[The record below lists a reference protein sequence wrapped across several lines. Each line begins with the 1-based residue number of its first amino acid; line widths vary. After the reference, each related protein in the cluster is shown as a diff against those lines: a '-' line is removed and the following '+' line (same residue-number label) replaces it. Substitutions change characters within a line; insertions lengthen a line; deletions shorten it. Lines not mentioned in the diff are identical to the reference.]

1 LLRVL
6 GRSLLLG
13 LVLGVSTSGSTG
25 AAQAP
30 SPDKPAAPPTFRVDT
45 GVVMLDVVV
54 RDKKGRLVR
63 DLRPEEVQVFE
74 DGVKQEV
81 TGFRFVETGR
91 EAAPAAAGAPVP
103 APARPEARQISLVTL
118 LFDQLGPEPRL
129 IARKAAIDFL
139 ESDHRPDLW
148 ISVFLINR
156 RMQLLQQFTQDRDE
170 VRLAVERATGGSYE
184 GRTDL
189 TADAARVGREGT
201 AASSAADASAA
212 GVASGG
218 AGAGAA
224 GAASGAA
231 ARDAAFAQI
240 EQNTLDMTDRLE
252 RQLQGESSIFGLM
265 ALANQQQKLAGRK
278 TILYFS
284 EGLQVTSRLEQV
296 FRSAV
301 SEANRANVSIY
312 AVDARGLN
320 TQNQSLGSA
329 SQQRLERA
337 QALVRRQQM
346 TRGGVAVTPD
356 EVMAGETVEEAL
368 RSNTQG
374 TLGDLAES
382 TGGFLIANTND
393 MKAGMERVAGDIVGY
408 YEVVYAPTK
417 VETDGKFRELEVKV
431 ARGGTNVQAR
441 KGYFAVPA
449 GEGTVTF
456 PYELSL
462 LSALRQDPV
471 PHDFDFHASALRFA
485 REPQAQQYTLV
496 MEVPLSSFAFKKEG
510 GSYKA
515 HFSFM
520 AVLRHP
526 TQGVVQKFSQDSPVE
541 VPAEKKEALTRGNA
555 IFTRSFSAAPGRYTL
570 ETVAQDENS
579 KKTSVRK
586 AVLLVPKVGPP
597 LGLSSLAIIKRT
609 EPVNPGALESDDAL
623 RVGQTRIVPE
633 LGEPT
638 LQAGDGLPLFL
649 VVYPVPGAADKPEL
663 TLALLLEGA
672 LVGRSTPELPKPD
685 DKGEIAYIATIPS
698 KGLAP
703 GRYEVR
709 AILRQGA
716 SAAEETTFFNI
727 GAKASASAEA
737 PPGKVR

>member
-1 LLRVL
+1 VK
-6 GRSLLLG
+6 
-13 LVLGVSTSGSTG
+13 
-25 AAQAP
+25 P
-30 SPDKPAAPPTFRVDT
+30 EDKPAAPPTFRVDT

-63 DLRPEEVQVFE
+63 DLLAEEVQVFE
-74 DGVKQEV
+74 DGAKQAV

-91 EAAPAAAGAPVP
+91 EPAPAAPGAPP
-103 APARPEARQISLVTL
+103 APARPEAKQISLVTL
-118 LFDQLGPEPRL
+118 LFDQLGTEARI
-129 IARKAAIDFL
+129 IARKAALEFL
-139 ESDHRPDLW
+139 ASDHRADLW
-148 ISVFLINR
+148 ISVFTIDR
-156 RMQLLQQFTQDRDE
+156 RMRLMQQFTTDRDQ
-170 VRLAVERATGGSYE
+170 VRVAVDVATGAAQV
-184 GRTDL
+184 GRSDL
-189 TADAARVGREGT
+189 TAETERVSREGT
-201 AASSAADASAA
+201 AATAAADSSSGGTAA
-212 GVASGG
+212 G
-218 AGAGAA
+218 

-231 ARDAAFAQI
+231 ARDVAFAQI
-240 EQNTLDMTDRLE
+240 EQNTIDMTDRLE

-284 EGLQVTSRLEQV
+284 EGLQVTSRLEQA

-320 TQNQSLGSA
+320 TQNQNLDSPA
-329 SQQRLERA
+329 QQRQRRA
-337 QALVRRQQM
+337 QALVQRQQM

-382 TGGFLIANTND
+382 TGGFLIANSND
-393 MKAGMERVAGDIVGY
+393 MKAGMERVAGDIIGY

-417 VETDGKFRELEVKV
+417 VETDGKFRELQVKV
-431 ARGGTNVQAR
+431 SRGGTSVQAR

-449 GEGTVTF
+449 GEGTITF
-456 PYELSL
+456 PYEMTL
-462 LSALRQDPV
+462 LSALRADPA
-471 PHDFDFHASALRFA
+471 PRDFAFRSSAFRFG
-485 REPQAQQYTLV
+485 RVKDTQQYTVV
-496 MEVPLSSFAFKKEG
+496 MEVPLSSFVFKKDG

-526 TQGVVQKFSQDSPVE
+526 TQGVVQKFSQDSPVD
-541 VPAEKKEALTRGNA
+541 VPAERKEAVTRGNA
-555 IFTRSFSAAPGRYTL
+555 IFTRSFSLAPGHYTL

-586 AVLLVPKVGPP
+586 AVLVVAKTGPA
-597 LGLSSLAIIKRT
+597 LGLSTLAIIKRT
-609 EPVNPGALESDDAL
+609 EPVNPGALETDDAL
-623 RVGQTRIVPE
+623 RIGQTRIVPQ

-638 LQAGDGLPLFL
+638 IAAGEGLPLFL
-649 VVYPVPGAADKPEL
+649 IAYPVAGASEKPEL
-663 TLALLLEGA
+663 TLALLREGVV
-672 LVGRSTPELPKPD
+672 VGRSSPDLPAPD
-685 DKGEIAYIATIPS
+685 DKGQIAYVATLPS
-698 KGLAP
+698 TGLTA

-709 AILRQGA
+709 AILRQGG

>member
-1 LLRVL
+1 LTHVYRRHLLAGLALCV
-6 GRSLLLG
+6 SL
-13 LVLGVSTSGSTG
+13 SGSTR
-25 AAQAP
+25 AQEKPA
-30 SPDKPAAPPTFRVDT
+30 DKPASPPTFKVNA

-63 DLRPEEVQVFE
+63 DLRNEEVQVFE

-81 TGFRFVETGR
+81 TGFRFVETGP
-91 EAAPAAAGAPVP
+91 EPAPAAPGAPP
-103 APARPEARQISLVTL
+103 APPRPESKQIGLVTL
-118 LFDQLGPEPRL
+118 LFDQLGTEARIL
-129 IARKAAIDFL
+129 ARKAALDFL
-139 ESDHRPDLW
+139 ASDHRPDLW
-148 ISVFLINR
+148 ISVFTIDRKMRL
-156 RMQLLQQFTQDRDE
+156 MQQFTTDRDQ
-170 VRLAVERATGGSYE
+170 VRTAVDVATGAAQN
-184 GRTDL
+184 GRSDL
-189 TADAARVGREGT
+189 SAETERVTREGT
-201 AASSAADASAA
+201 AAAAAADSATVGTAA
-212 GVASGG
+212 G
-218 AGAGAA
+218 

-231 ARDAAFAQI
+231 GRDAAFAQI
-240 EQNTLDMTDRLE
+240 EQNTIDMTDRLE

-320 TQNQSLGSA
+320 TQNQNIGSA
-329 SQQRLERA
+329 AQQRQKRA
-337 QALVRRQQM
+337 QALVQRQQM

-382 TGGFLIANTND
+382 TGGFLIANSND
-393 MKAGMERVAGDIVGY
+393 MKAGMEKVAGDIVGY

-417 VETDGKFRELEVKV
+417 VETDGKFRELQVKV
-431 ARGGTNVQAR
+431 ARGGTTVQAR

-449 GEGTVTF
+449 GEGTITF
-456 PYELSL
+456 PYEMAL
-462 LSALRQDPV
+462 LSALRADPV
-471 PHDFDFHASALRFA
+471 PHDFDFRSSAFRFG
-485 REPQAQQYTLV
+485 RVRDSQQYTVV
-496 MEVPLSSFAFKKEG
+496 MEVPLSSFAFKKDG
-510 GSYKA
+510 GSFKA

-541 VPAEKKEALTRGNA
+541 VPADKKDAMTRGNA
-555 IFTRSFSAAPGRYTL
+555 IFTRSFTLAPGRYTL
-570 ETVAQDENS
+570 ETVAQDDNS

-586 AVLLVPKVGPP
+586 AVLVVTKTGAP
-597 LGLSSLAIIKRT
+597 LSLSSLAIIKRT
-609 EPVNPGALESDDAL
+609 EPVNPGALETDDAL
-623 RVGQTRIVPE
+623 RIGTTRIVPQ

-638 LQAGDGLPLFL
+638 LRAGDGLPLFL
-649 VVYPVPGAADKPEL
+649 IAYPTSGATEKVEL
-663 TLALLLEGA
+663 TLALLREGA
-672 LVGRSTPELPKPD
+672 VVGRSSPDLPAAD
-685 DKGEIAYIATIPS
+685 DKGQIAYIATIPS
-698 KGLAP
+698 AGLAP

-709 AILRQGA
+709 AILRQGQ

-727 GAKASASAEA
+727 GASPSASTEA

>member
-1 LLRVL
+1 MPQVHRRWVL
-6 GRSLLLG
+6 AG
-13 LVLGVSTSGSTG
+13 LIFTLVPWGSTR
-25 AAQAP
+25 AQV
-30 SPDKPAAPPTFRVDT
+30 KPEEKPVAPPSFRVDT

-74 DGVKQEV
+74 DGAKQEM

-91 EAAPAAAGAPVP
+91 EAAPATLGTPAALP
-103 APARPEARQISLVTL
+103 RPEPKQISLVTL
-118 LFDQLGPEPRL
+118 LFDQLGTEARI
-129 IARKAAIDFL
+129 IARKAALDFL
-139 ESDHRPDLW
+139 ASDHRADLW
-148 ISVFLINR
+148 ISVFSIDR
-156 RMQLLQQFTQDRDE
+156 RMRLLQQFTTDRDQ
-170 VRLAVERATGGSYE
+170 VRVAVDVATGVAQA

-189 TADAARVGREGT
+189 TAEAARVGREGDAAMARSDAAAAGT
-201 AASSAADASAA
+201 AA
-212 GVASGG
+212 GG

-224 GAASGAA
+224 GSASGAA
-231 ARDAAFAQI
+231 ARDASFAQI

-265 ALANQQQKLAGRK
+265 ALANQQQRLAGRK

-320 TQNQSLGSA
+320 TQNQLIGTQDKLNRTMA
-329 SQQRLERA
+329 T
-337 QALVRRQQM
+337 VRRQQM
-346 TRGGVAVTPD
+346 SRGGVAVTPD
-356 EVMAGETVEEAL
+356 EVMAGETVEESL
-368 RSNTQG
+368 RTNTQG

-393 MKAGMERVAGDIVGY
+393 MKAGMEKVAGDIVGY
-408 YEVVYAPTK
+408 YEVVYAPSK
-417 VETDGKFRELEVKV
+417 VETDGKFRELSVKV
-431 ARGGTNVQAR
+431 ARGGTSVQAR

-449 GEGTVTF
+449 GEGTITF
-456 PYELSL
+456 PYEMAL
-462 LSALRQDPV
+462 LTALRADPV
-471 PHDFDFHASALRFA
+471 PHDFAFRSGAFRFG
-485 REPQAQQYTLV
+485 RVQDAQQYTLM
-496 MEVPLSSFAFKKEG
+496 MEVPLSSFAFKKDG

-526 TQGVVQKFSQDSPVE
+526 TQGVVQKFSQDSPVD
-541 VPAEKKEALTRGNA
+541 VPADRKESLTRGNA
-555 IFTRSFSAAPGRYTL
+555 IFTRSFTLAPGRYTL

-586 AVLLVPKVGPP
+586 AVIVVVKTGPP

-609 EPVNPGALESDDAL
+609 EPVNPGALETDDAL
-623 RVGQTRIVPE
+623 RIGQTRIVPQ

-638 LQAGDGLPLFL
+638 LQAGEGLPLFL
-649 VVYPVPGAADKPEL
+649 IAYPVAGAPEKLEL
-663 TLALLLEGA
+663 TLALLREGA
-672 LVGRSTPELPKPD
+672 VVGRSSPNLPAAD
-685 DKGEIAYIATIPS
+685 DKGQIAYIATIPS
-698 KGLAP
+698 TGLAP

-716 SAAEETTFFNI
+716 LAAEETTFFII
-727 GAKASASAEA
+727 GAPASASAEA
-737 PPGKVR
+737 PPGKAR

>member
-1 LLRVL
+1 LPRMI
-6 GRSLLLG
+6 GRSLLFG
-13 LVLGVSTSGSTG
+13 LVLSSVSSGSTR
-25 AAQAP
+25 AQVA
-30 SPDKPAAPPTFRVDT
+30 SADKPAAPPTFRVDT

-63 DLRPEEVQVFE
+63 DLRPDEVQVFE

-91 EAAPAAAGAPVP
+91 EPAPAAPGAASAP
-103 APARPEARQISLVTL
+103 APAPPEAKQISLVTL
-118 LFDQLGPEPRL
+118 LFDQLGPEARI

-170 VRLAVERATGGSYE
+170 VRLAVDRATGGSYE

-189 TADAARVGREGT
+189 TAEATRVDREGT
-201 AASSAADASAA
+201 AAAAATDTAA
-212 GVASGG
+212 GAIAGGGG
-218 AGAGAA
+218 AAAGAAAGAA
-224 GAASGAA
+224 G
-231 ARDAAFAQI
+231 RDAAFAQI

-265 ALANQQQKLAGRK
+265 ALANQQQRLAGRK

-312 AVDARGLN
+312 AVDARGLS
-320 TQNQSLGSA
+320 TQNQLIGTQA
-329 SQQRLERA
+329 RLQRA
-337 QALVRRQQM
+337 QAAVRRQQT

-356 EVMAGETVEEAL
+356 EVMAGETVEESL
-368 RSNTQG
+368 RVNTQG

-417 VETDGKFRELEVKV
+417 VETDGKFRELQVKV

-449 GEGTVTF
+449 GEGTITF
-456 PYELSL
+456 PYEMSL
-462 LSALRQDPV
+462 LAALRQDPT

-485 REPQAQQYTLV
+485 RAPEAQQYTLV

-510 GSYKA
+510 SSYKA

-541 VPAEKKEALTRGNA
+541 VPVEKKEALTRGNA
-555 IFTRSFSAAPGRYTL
+555 IFTRSFSVAPGRYTL

-597 LGLSSLAIIKRT
+597 LGVSSLAIIKRT
-609 EPVNPGALESDDAL
+609 EPVNPGALDSDDAL
-623 RVGQTRIVPE
+623 RFGQTRIVPQ

-638 LQAGDGLPLFL
+638 LQAGEGLPLFL
-649 VVYPVPGAADKPEL
+649 VVYPVAGATEPPEL
-663 TLALLLEGA
+663 TLALIREGT
-672 LVGRSTPELPKPD
+672 LVGRSSPELPKPD

-698 KGLAP
+698 TGLAP

-709 AILRQGA
+709 AILRQGT

>member
-1 LLRVL
+1 LPHVHR
-6 GRSLLLG
+6 RSLAAG
-13 LVLGVSTSGSTG
+13 LALSLALSGSTR
-25 AAQAP
+25 AQVGP
-30 SPDKPAAPPTFRVDT
+30 VDKPAAPPSFRVDT

-54 RDKKGRLVR
+54 RDKKGRMVK

-91 EAAPAAAGAPVP
+91 ESLPAAPGV
-103 APARPEARQISLVTL
+103 APARPEPKQISLVTL
-118 LFDQLGPEPRL
+118 LFDQLGPEARI
-129 IARKAAIDFL
+129 IARKAALDFL
-139 ESDHRPDLW
+139 ASDHRPDLW
-148 ISVFLINR
+148 ISVFSIDR
-156 RMQLLQQFTQDRDE
+156 KMRLLQQFTIDRDQ
-170 VRLAVERATGGSYE
+170 VRAAVDVATGAAQA

-189 TADAARVGREGT
+189 SAEASRVNREGE
-201 AASSAADASAA
+201 AATASANAAAA
-212 GVASGG
+212 GIATGG
-218 AGAGAA
+218 AGASEAGPAA
-224 GAASGAA
+224 GAA

-240 EQNTLDMTDRLE
+240 EQNTIDMTDRLE

-296 FRSAV
+296 FKSAV

-320 TQNQSLGSA
+320 TQNQLVGTQDKLRRTVA
-329 SQQRLERA
+329 TVQRQL
-337 QALVRRQQM
+337 
-346 TRGGVAVTPD
+346 TSRGGIAVTPE
-356 EVMAGETVEEAL
+356 EVLAGETVEESL
-368 RSNTQG
+368 RVNTQG

-382 TGGFLIANTND
+382 TGGFLIANSND

-417 VETDGKFRELEVKV
+417 VETDGKFRELQVKV
-431 ARGGTNVQAR
+431 ARGGTTVQAR

-456 PYELSL
+456 PYEMAL
-462 LSALRQDPV
+462 LAALRADPV
-471 PHDFDFHASALRFA
+471 PHDFDFRSSAFRFA
-485 REPQAQQYTLV
+485 RGRDTQQYTVV
-496 MEVPLSSFAFKKEG
+496 MEVPLSSFAFKKDG

-541 VPAEKKEALTRGNA
+541 VPADKKDAMARGNA
-555 IFTRSFSAAPGRYTL
+555 IFTRSFSLAPGRYTL

-579 KKTSVRK
+579 RKTSVRK
-586 AVLLVPKVGPP
+586 AVLVVTKAGAP
-597 LGLSSLAIIKRT
+597 LSLSSLAIIKRT
-609 EPVNPGALESDDAL
+609 EPVNPGALETDDPL
-623 RVGQTRIVPE
+623 RFGQTRIVPQ

-638 LQAGDGLPLFL
+638 LQAGEGLPLFL
-649 VVYPVPGAADKPEL
+649 VAYLASGATEKPEL
-663 TLALLLEGA
+663 TLALMREGA
-672 LVGRSTPELPKPD
+672 VVGRSSPDLPGAD
-685 DKGEIAYIATIPS
+685 DKNQIAYIATIPS
-698 KGLAP
+698 TGLTP

-709 AILRQGA
+709 AILRQGP

-727 GAKASASAEA
+727 GAPASASAGA

>member
-1 LLRVL
+1 LPHVHRRALPAAVALSVAL
-6 GRSLLLG
+6 G
-13 LVLGVSTSGSTG
+13 GSTR
-25 AAQAP
+25 AQEKTA
-30 SPDKPAAPPTFRVDT
+30 DKPARPPSFRVDT

-63 DLRPEEVQVFE
+63 DLRTEEVQVFE

-81 TGFRFVETGR
+81 TGFRFVETGQ
-91 EAAPAAAGAPVP
+91 EPAPSASGAPT
-103 APARPEARQISLVTL
+103 APSRPEAKQISLVTL
-118 LFDQLGPEPRL
+118 LFDQLGPEARL
-129 IARKAAIDFL
+129 IARKAASDFL

-148 ISVFLINR
+148 ISVFQIDR
-156 RMQLLQQFTQDRDE
+156 RMHLLQQFTQERGQ
-170 VRLAVERATGGSYE
+170 VRVAVDRATGASYQ

-189 TADAARVGREGT
+189 TAEAGRVGRESDAAFGQSDAT
-201 AASSAADASAA
+201 ASVGGSAA
-212 GVASGG
+212 GGPGGG
-218 AGAGAA
+218 AAAGAA
-224 GAASGAA
+224 G
-231 ARDAAFAQI
+231 RDAAFAQI

-265 ALANQQQKLAGRK
+265 ALSNQQQKLAGRK

-284 EGLQVTSRLEQV
+284 EGLQVTSRLEQA
-296 FRSAV
+296 FKSAV

-320 TQNQSLGSA
+320 TQNQLGTQDKLNRTLA
-329 SQQRLERA
+329 A
-337 QALVRRQQM
+337 VRRQQT

-356 EVMAGETVEEAL
+356 EAMAGETVEESL
-368 RSNTQG
+368 RTNSQG

-382 TGGFLIANTND
+382 TGGFLIANSND
-393 MKAGMERVAGDIVGY
+393 MKAGMEKVAGDIVGY
-408 YEVVYAPTK
+408 YEVVYAPSK
-417 VETDGKFRELEVKV
+417 VETDGKFRELSVKV
-431 ARGGTNVQAR
+431 ARGGTTVHAR

-456 PYELSL
+456 PYEMAL
-462 LSALRQDPV
+462 LSALRADPV
-471 PHDFDFHASALRFA
+471 PHDFDFRSSAFRFG
-485 REPQAQQYTLV
+485 RVRDSQQFTLV

-526 TQGVVQKFSQDSPVE
+526 TQGVVQKFSQDSPVD
-541 VPAEKKEALTRGNA
+541 VPADRKEAVTRGNA
-555 IFTRSFSAAPGRYTL
+555 VFTRSFSLAPGRYTL
-570 ETVAQDENS
+570 ETVAQDDNN

-586 AVLLVPKVGPP
+586 AVLVVAKTGTP
-597 LGLSSLAIIKRT
+597 LSLSSLAIIKRT
-609 EPVNPGALESDDAL
+609 EPVNPGALATDDAL
-623 RVGQTRIVPE
+623 RIGPTRIVPQ

-638 LQAGDGLPLFL
+638 LQAGEGLPLFL
-649 VVYPVPGAADKPEL
+649 IAYPTAGATEKVEL
-663 TLALLLEGA
+663 TLALLREGSV
-672 LVGRSTPELPKPD
+672 VGRSSPEPPGID
-685 DKGEIAYIATIPS
+685 DKGQIAYIATIPS
-698 KGLAP
+698 TGLTP

-709 AILRQGA
+709 ALLRQGA

-727 GAKASASAEA
+727 GAPASASAEA

>member
-1 LLRVL
+1 LRVS
-6 GRSLLLG
+6 GRSLRIG
-13 LVLGVSTSGSTG
+13 LALSATFFGSVS
-25 AAQAP
+25 AQVTPQEVP
-30 SPDKPAAPPTFRVDT
+30 SAPPTFRVDT

-54 RDKKGRLVR
+54 RDKKGRMVR
-63 DLRPEEVQVFE
+63 DLRQDEIQVFE

-81 TGFRFVETGR
+81 TAFRFVETGR
-91 EAAPAAAGAPVP
+91 EPGPAAPGAPAPAAQK
-103 APARPEARQISLVTL
+103 PETRQISLVTL
-118 LFDQLGPEPRL
+118 LFDQLGTEARI
-129 IARKAAIDFL
+129 IARKAALDFL
-139 ESDHRPDLW
+139 ASDHRPDLW
-148 ISVFLINR
+148 ISVFTIDR
-156 RMQLLQQFTQDRDE
+156 RMHLVQQFTQDRDL
-170 VRLAVERATGGSYE
+170 VRAAADLATGAAQN

-189 TADAARVGREGT
+189 TTEAARVSREGE
-201 AASSAADASAA
+201 AASAA
-212 GVASGG
+212 SDAAAAGGGG
-218 AGAGAA
+218 AAA
-224 GAASGAA
+224 GAASGTAG
-231 ARDAAFAQI
+231 RDAAFAQI

-284 EGLQVTSRLEQV
+284 EGIQVTSRLEQV
-296 FRSAV
+296 FKSAV

-312 AVDARGLN
+312 AVDARGLS
-320 TQNQSLGSA
+320 TQNQNLDSPA
-329 SQQRLERA
+329 QQRQRRA
-337 QALVRRQQM
+337 QALVQRQQM

-374 TLGDLAES
+374 TLADLAES
-382 TGGFLIANTND
+382 TGGFLIANSND
-393 MKAGMERVAGDIVGY
+393 MRAGMERVAGDIVGY

-417 VETDGKFRELEVKV
+417 VETDGKFRELSVKV

-449 GEGTVTF
+449 GEGTITF
-456 PYELSL
+456 PYEMAL
-462 LSALRQDPV
+462 LAALRADPT
-471 PHDFDFHASALRFA
+471 PHDFDFRSSALRFA
-485 REPQAQQYTLV
+485 REKDAQQYTLM
-496 MEVPLSSFAFKKEG
+496 MEVPLSSFAFKKDG

-555 IFTRSFSAAPGRYTL
+555 IFTRSFSVAPGRYTL

-586 AVLLVPKVGPP
+586 AVLLVAKVGPP

-623 RVGQTRIVPE
+623 RIGDTRIVPQ

-638 LQAGDGLPLFL
+638 IQAGEGLPLFL
-649 VVYPVPGAADKPEL
+649 VAYPAAGAAEKPEL
-663 TLALLLEGA
+663 TLALIREGA
-672 LVGRSTPELPKPD
+672 VVGRATPDLPGAD
-685 DKGEIAYIATIPS
+685 DKGRIAYIATLPS
-698 KGLAP
+698 TGLGP

-716 SAAEETTFFNI
+716 SVAEETTFFNI
-727 GAKASASAEA
+727 GAPASASAEA
-737 PPGKVR
+737 APGKVR

>member
-1 LLRVL
+1 LPHVHR
-6 GRSLLLG
+6 RSLAVG
-13 LVLGVSTSGSTG
+13 LALSLALSGSTR
-25 AAQAP
+25 AQVGP
-30 SPDKPAAPPTFRVDT
+30 VDKPAAPPSFRVDT

-54 RDKKGRLVR
+54 RDKKGRMVK

-91 EAAPAAAGAPVP
+91 ESLPAAPGV
-103 APARPEARQISLVTL
+103 APARPEPKQISLVTL
-118 LFDQLGPEPRL
+118 LFDQLGPEARI
-129 IARKAAIDFL
+129 IARKAALDFL
-139 ESDHRPDLW
+139 ASDHRPDLW
-148 ISVFLINR
+148 ISVFSIDR
-156 RMQLLQQFTQDRDE
+156 KMRLLQQFTIDRDQ
-170 VRLAVERATGGSYE
+170 VRAAVDVATGAAQA

-189 TADAARVGREGT
+189 SAEASRVNREGE
-201 AASSAADASAA
+201 AATASANAAAA
-212 GVASGG
+212 GIATGG
-218 AGAGAA
+218 AGASEAGPAA
-224 GAASGAA
+224 GAA

-240 EQNTLDMTDRLE
+240 EQNTIDMTDRLE

-296 FRSAV
+296 FKSAV

-320 TQNQSLGSA
+320 TQNQLVGTQDKLRRTVA
-329 SQQRLERA
+329 TVQRQL
-337 QALVRRQQM
+337 
-346 TRGGVAVTPD
+346 TSRGGIAVTPE
-356 EVMAGETVEEAL
+356 EVLAGETVEESL
-368 RSNTQG
+368 RVNTQG

-382 TGGFLIANTND
+382 TGGFLIANSND

-417 VETDGKFRELEVKV
+417 VETDGKFRELQVKV
-431 ARGGTNVQAR
+431 ARGGTTVQAR

-456 PYELSL
+456 PYEMAL
-462 LSALRQDPV
+462 LAALRADPV
-471 PHDFDFHASALRFA
+471 PHDFDFRSSAFRFA
-485 REPQAQQYTLV
+485 RGRDTQQYTVV
-496 MEVPLSSFAFKKEG
+496 MEVPLSSFAFKKDG

-541 VPAEKKEALTRGNA
+541 VPADKKDAMARGNA
-555 IFTRSFSAAPGRYTL
+555 IFTRSFSLAPGRYTL

-579 KKTSVRK
+579 RKTSVRK
-586 AVLLVPKVGPP
+586 AVLVVTKAGAP
-597 LGLSSLAIIKRT
+597 LSLSSLAIIKRT
-609 EPVNPGALESDDAL
+609 EPVNPGALETDDPL
-623 RVGQTRIVPE
+623 RFGQTRIVPQ

-638 LQAGDGLPLFL
+638 LQAGEGLPLFL
-649 VVYPVPGAADKPEL
+649 VAYLASGATEKPEL
-663 TLALLLEGA
+663 TLALMREGA
-672 LVGRSTPELPKPD
+672 VVGRSSPDLPGAD
-685 DKGEIAYIATIPS
+685 DKNQIAYIATIPS
-698 KGLAP
+698 TGLTP

-709 AILRQGA
+709 AILRQGP

-727 GAKASASAEA
+727 GAPASASAGA

>member
-1 LLRVL
+1 MPSFRRRFVL
-6 GRSLLLG
+6 AG
-13 LVLGVSTSGSTG
+13 LVLSLVAGVSTR
-25 AAQAP
+25 AQVKP
-30 SPDKPAAPPTFRVDT
+30 PDPQAAPPTFRVDT
-45 GVVMLDVVV
+45 GVVLLDVVV

-74 DGVKQEV
+74 NGARQEV

-91 EAAPAAAGAPVP
+91 EPPPSAPGSASP
-103 APARPEARQISLVTL
+103 APARPEAKQISLVTL
-118 LFDQLGPEPRL
+118 LFDQLGLEARVT
-129 IARKAAIDFL
+129 ARKAAYDFL
-139 ESDHRPDLW
+139 DSDHRPDLW

-156 RMQLLQQFTQDRDE
+156 RMQLVQQFTQDRQE
-170 VRLAVERATGGSYE
+170 VRLAVDRATGGSDQ
-184 GRTDL
+184 GRADL
-189 TADAARVGREGT
+189 SAEAARVSREG
-201 AASSAADASAA
+201 AAA
-212 GVASGG
+212 GAQGEVAAAGTAGG
-218 AGAGAA
+218 AGGAAA
-224 GAASGAA
+224 GAASGAG

-265 ALANQQQKLAGRK
+265 ALSNQQQKLAGRK

-320 TQNQSLGSA
+320 TRNQLIGSA
-329 SQQRLERA
+329 GQLRLDRA

-346 TRGGVAVTPD
+346 SRGGVAVTPD
-356 EVMAGETVEEAL
+356 EVMAGETVEESL
-368 RSNTQG
+368 RVNTQG
-374 TLGDLAES
+374 TLADLAES

-408 YEVVYAPTK
+408 YEVVYAPAK
-417 VETDGKFRELEVKV
+417 VETDGKFRQLLVKV
-431 ARGGTNVQAR
+431 SRGGTNVQAR

-449 GEGTVTF
+449 GEGTITF
-456 PYELSL
+456 PYEMAL
-462 LSALRQDPV
+462 LTALRADPV
-471 PHDFDFHASALRFA
+471 PRDFAFRSSAFRFA
-485 REPQAQQYTLV
+485 REPDGQHYTLV
-496 MEVPLSSFAFKKEG
+496 MEVPLSSFAFRKDG

-526 TQGVVQKFSQDSPVE
+526 TQGVVQKFSQDSPVD
-541 VPAEKKEALTRGNA
+541 VPADRREALLRGNA

-586 AVLLVPKVGPP
+586 ASLVVTKAEPA

-609 EPVNPGALESDDAL
+609 EPVNPGALETDDAL
-623 RVGQTRIVPE
+623 RVGETRIVPE

-638 LQAGDGLPLFL
+638 LQAGEGLPLFL
-649 VVYPVPGAADKPEL
+649 VAYPAAGAIEKLEL
-663 TLALLLEGA
+663 TLALLREGTV
-672 LVGRSTPELPKPD
+672 VGRSTPDLPAPD

-698 KGLAP
+698 TGLGP

-716 SAAEETTFFNI
+716 LAAEETAFFI
-727 GAKASASAEA
+727 VGATTAASAEA